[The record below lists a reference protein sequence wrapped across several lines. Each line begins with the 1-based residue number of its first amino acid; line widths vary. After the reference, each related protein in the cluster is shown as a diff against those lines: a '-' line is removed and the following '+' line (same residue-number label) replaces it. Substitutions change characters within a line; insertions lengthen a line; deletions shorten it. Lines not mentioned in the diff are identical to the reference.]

1 MKTAVQW
8 LEEEIGKKNMG
19 TFLEDKI
26 KIAKEME
33 ENQIGSAFLA
43 GGQSAFSF
51 KGNGEFK
58 TIEQYIEETYK
69 KEQP

>member
-1 MKTAVQW
+1 MKTAVEW

-19 TFLEDKI
+19 AFLEDKI

-43 GGQSAFSF
+43 GGHSALSF
-51 KGNGEFK
+51 DKGETYQ
-58 TIEQYIEETYK
+58 TIEEYIEETYK
-69 KEQP
+69 KEEQ

>member
-1 MKTAVQW
+1 
-8 LEEEIGKKNMG
+8 
-19 TFLEDKI
+19 
-26 KIAKEME
+26 ME
-33 ENQIGSAFLA
+33 QNQIGSAFLA

-69 KEQP
+69 KEEQ

>member
-1 MKTAVQW
+1 MKTAVEW

-43 GGQSAFSF
+43 GGHSALSF
-51 KGNGEFK
+51 DKGETYQ
-58 TIEQYIEETYK
+58 TIEEYIEGTYK